1 MDSNKFPVILVIL
14 VVLFLAAPLV
24 MNALREPPAPAPAPA
39 PAAAPAAAPGAAF
52 APPPGAPAAQAAP
65 QQAYAPQSTPAMPAQ
80 SGLSAATLPGTA
92 WQAPTPYGTIQ
103 IQLNPGGQLV
113 AHHQMVGAVGG
124 TWNVSGN
131 QVRATASAMGQN
143 ISIVAEI
150 KGNNL
155 WYQGRALKRIH

>member
-1 MDSNKFPVILVIL
+1 MDNNKFPIILIILVA
-14 VVLFLAAPLV
+14 VFLAVPLV
-24 MNALREPPAPAPAPA
+24 MNALREPPAAAAPA
-39 PAAAPAAAPGAAF
+39 PAAAPAAPAAGAF
-52 APPPGAPAAQAAP
+52 APPPGTPAPQAAP
-65 QQAYAPQSTPAMPAQ
+65 QAAYAPPSGPAMPAQ

-113 AHHQMVGAVGG
+113 ANHPMVGAVPG

-131 QVRATASAMGQN
+131 QVSGTATAMGQT
-143 ISIVAEI
+143 ISIYAEI

-155 WYQGRALKRIH
+155 WYQGRALKRLR

>member
-1 MDSNKFPVILVIL
+1 MDNNKFPIILIIL
-14 VVLFLAAPLV
+14 VVLFLATPLV
-24 MNALREPPAPAPAPA
+24 MNALREPPAPAPAA
-39 PAAAPAAAPGAAF
+39 AAAPAAAPGAAF
-52 APPPGAPAAQAAP
+52 APPPGAPAPQAAQ
-65 QQAYAPQSTPAMPAQ
+65 QQAYAQQPTPAMPAQ
-80 SGLSAATLPGTA
+80 SGLSAETLPGTA

-113 AHHQMVGAVGG
+113 AHHQMVGAVPG

-131 QVRATASAMGQN
+131 QVSATASAMGQN

>member
-1 MDSNKFPVILVIL
+1 MDNNKFPIILIILVA
-14 VVLFLAAPLV
+14 VFLAAPLV
-24 MNALREPPAPAPAPA
+24 MNALREPPAPAAAAAAAPAPA
-39 PAAAPAAAPGAAF
+39 PTAAF
-52 APPPGAPAAQAAP
+52 APPPGTPAAQAVP
-65 QQAYAPQSTPAMPAQ
+65 QQAYAPQSVPAMPAQ

-113 AHHQMVGAVGG
+113 AHHQMVGTVPG
-124 TWNVSGN
+124 TWSVSGN
-131 QVRATASAMGQN
+131 QVSATASAMGQN
-143 ISIVAEI
+143 MSIVAEI

>member
-1 MDSNKFPVILVIL
+1 MYHLRVPQTEEELERYYQFRWEMLRK
-14 VVLFLAAPLV
+14 PLHQPKGSERD
-24 MNALREPPAPAPAPA
+24 AWD
-39 PAAAPAAAPGAAF
+39 
-52 APPPGAPAAQAAP
+52 
-65 QQAYAPQSTPAMPAQ
+65 AM
-80 SGLSAATLPGTA
+80 
-92 WQAPTPYGTIQ
+92 
-103 IQLNPGGQLV
+103 

-131 QVRATASAMGQN
+131 QVSATASAMGQN

>member
-1 MDSNKFPVILVIL
+1 
-14 VVLFLAAPLV
+14 
-24 MNALREPPAPAPAPA
+24 
-39 PAAAPAAAPGAAF
+39 
-52 APPPGAPAAQAAP
+52 
-65 QQAYAPQSTPAMPAQ
+65 MPAQ
-80 SGLSAATLPGTA
+80 TGLSAATLPGTA

-124 TWNVSGN
+124 TWSVSGN
-131 QVRATASAMGQN
+131 QVSATASAMGQN